1 VISQY
6 GLLLKKIEEE
16 SFHSQKLKDLQQKL
30 KFKTEDASV
39 HLKTLSDYFLIWIRL
54 QTY

>member
-16 SFHSQKLKDLQQKL
+16 SFHSQKLKDLQQL

>member
-1 VISQY
+1 MRKILISDQS

-30 KFKTEDASV
+30 N
-39 HLKTLSDYFLIWIRL
+39 LKEEIVSS
-54 QTY
+54 